1 MDDLLTI
8 DPINMQRKAKTTINC
23 VIHVC
28 FRSASVFVT
37 RGLFVTV
44 FPTGLGAGGARPG
57 VVVVVVGGTR
67 AYAEA
72 GVGVTSPELGGSV

>member
-1 MDDLLTI
+1 MDDLLTMI
-8 DPINMQRKAKTTINC
+8 PINMQRKGRTTINDTT
-23 VIHVC
+23 IHV
-28 FRSASVFVT
+28 FFPSASVFVT

-44 FPTGLGAGGARPG
+44 FTGGARPG